1 MREKIRG
8 FFLGRDLACTPGST
22 YFWTGLS
29 GTTYSASTFLMFWLL
44 SRLCGP
50 YEAGIF
56 TLVMAAGQQLLTIG
70 YFNVRTYQ
78 VSDVAERFSF
88 SQYLSFRL
96 VTCGVMAAAG
106 VLWMFLG
113 GYRGEKLVC
122 FLWILLFKVAEA
134 VADVLEGLYQQKD
147 RYDVTGKCIFYETVL
162 FLAVFAFH
170 LLVFRDLAWALAC
183 MCVVYI
189 GSLVVVDGSLVGVFA
204 EFELVWEPAVIKRLF
219 WDCLPLFINSFL
231 MVYLNSVSKYAVD
244 ACQGEETLTYFNMIY
259 MPAFVMNLFAGFLF
273 KPLLTRFSMLYHEGA
288 RTVLFRMLARQS
300 ALLLGFAVL
309 CLGGAW
315 LLGIPVLS
323 WFYHTDLS
331 AYRGELCVVVA
342 GGVFSAVYTM
352 FQFLLVI
359 MRHQY
364 ACLAGCAVTSA
375 VAAVAV
381 PYLTKVYGISGAA
394 WGYALMMALL
404 SLLYMLLSG
413 YHLKK
418 WRMSTK
424 EEIEDHLSR

>member
-1 MREKIRG
+1 MRQMIRRAVRR
-8 FFLGRDLACTPGST
+8 FFLGGRAAGTSGGT
-22 YFWTGLS
+22 YFWTVLS

-44 SRLCGP
+44 SRVSGP
-50 YEAGIF
+50 YEAGVF
-56 TLVMAAGQQLLTIG
+56 TIVMAAGQQLLTIG

-88 SQYLSFRL
+88 SQYFSFRM
-96 VTCGVMAAAG
+96 VTCAVMAAAG
-106 VLWMFLG
+106 ILWMVLG

-122 FLWILLFKVAEA
+122 FLWILVFKVAEA
-134 VADVLEGLYQQKD
+134 VADVMEGLYQQKD
-147 RYDVTGKCIFYETVL
+147 RYDVTGKCIFYETVI
-162 FLAVFAFH
+162 FLAAFALH
-170 LLVFRDLAWALAC
+170 LLLFGRLSAALAC
-183 MCVVYI
+183 MCLVYI
-189 GSLVVVDGSLVGVFA
+189 ASLVVIDGELVGVFA
-204 EFELVWEPAVIKRLF
+204 ALEPSLDLAVLKRLF

-244 ACQGEETLTYFNMIY
+244 ACWGEEMLSYFNMVY

-273 KPLLTRFSMLYHEGA
+273 KPLLTKFSVLYHEGA
-288 RTVLFRMLARQS
+288 RAVLLRLLGRQA
-300 ALLLGFAVL
+300 ALLAGLAVL

-342 GGVFSAVYTM
+342 GGVFSAVYLM
-352 FQFLLVI
+352 LQFLIVI

-364 ACLAGCAVTSA
+364 ACLAGCVVTSA
-375 VAAVAV
+375 AAAAAV
-381 PYLTKVYGISGAA
+381 PYLTKIYGLAGAA

-404 SLLYMLLSG
+404 SGIYMLLAG
-413 YHLKK
+413 HYLRK
-418 WRMSTK
+418 WKGKGER
-424 EEIEDHLSR
+424 